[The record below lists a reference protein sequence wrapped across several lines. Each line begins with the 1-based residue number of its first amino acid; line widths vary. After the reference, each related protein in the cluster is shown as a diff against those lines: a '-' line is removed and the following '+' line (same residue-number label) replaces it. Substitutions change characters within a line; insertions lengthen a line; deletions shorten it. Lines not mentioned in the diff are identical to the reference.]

1 MSARASTP
9 ATQAHHHDDGG
20 PKTRRIVRIFVRT
33 DATHRSHTAIPI
45 RPNCFVPEH
54 YKRAANKLLIGEG
67 VCWMRMQNRSIRID
81 PIHTRAICA
90 GVAEGLRLILP
101 KEQPQP
107 GSSLEKLISRLAE
120 LDDAPSIAPD

>member
-1 MSARASTP
+1 M
-9 ATQAHHHDDGG
+9 
-20 PKTRRIVRIFVRT
+20 RRTVL
-33 DATHRSHTAIPI
+33 THTNPYTAEL
-45 RPNCFVPEH
+45 FAAGT
-54 YKRAANKLLIGEG
+54 YKGAANNLLIGEG